1 MPAPHSEPPTSNRSA
16 LVTAWTVL
24 REYTPDTWTILV
36 RERQHA
42 RNTIVNA
49 DQALTQAEIWAGF
62 SKDVEQ
68 HLFRSVGPIK
78 SALILICREISTIW
92 GCRAPSRQI
101 SHDTAG
107 AA

>member
-24 REYTPDTWTILV
+24 REYTPDTWTILI
-36 RERQHA
+36 RERRYA
-42 RNTIVNA
+42 RSTIVSA
-49 DQALTQAEIWAGF
+49 HQALTQADRWAGY
-62 SKDVEQ
+62 SKEIEQ
-68 HLFRSVGPIK
+68 HLFRSVGPTK
-78 SALILICREISTIW
+78 SALVLVCREISTIW

-101 SHDTAG
+101 AHDMAG